1 MVFIAGGV
9 CVDRGRGG
17 GSDIPIVSCS
27 FCLRAFFGF
36 RPVQPALCAPICHPK
51 RNDLQPGREA
61 ALHGMQPFLNGM
73 HSFLGEKRIRRLSKI

>member
-1 MVFIAGGV
+1 MVLIGGGV

-27 FCLRAFFGF
+27 FGLWAFVGLRL
-36 RPVQPALCAPICHPK
+36 VQLALCAPICHPK

-73 HSFLGEKRIRRLSKI
+73 HSFLSEKRLRRLSKK